1 MSIVQKLVV
10 GFVAI
15 GLATTALLPKRQ
27 TPQVINAAGS
37 ATSNV
42 FSTVM
47 GTSTP
52 AGAKTTG
59 V

>member
-1 MSIVQKLVV
+1 MSTFQKLVA
-10 GFVAI
+10 GAIAI
-15 GLATTALLPKRQ
+15 GLLTTAVLPKRK
-27 TPQVINAAGS
+27 TSTVINAAGS

-52 AGAKTTG
+52 AGAKATG